1 MIWAFADS
9 YQIMMPIFAHQSA
22 FDTLSDCSVIFTY
35 GRDVDEE
42 SSISVN
48 PSAIYYVQLVFGR
61 SIGIV
66 RIDLKQVVAS
76 RVNLWQTEMV
86 LRHVVI
92 FGQKGY
98 SRFGDLHV
106 DIRVPW

>member
-1 MIWAFADS
+1 
-9 YQIMMPIFAHQSA
+9 MPVFAHQSA
-22 FDTLSDCSVIFTY
+22 LDTLSDRCVIFTY

-48 PSAIYYVQLVFGR
+48 PSAIYHVQLVFGR
-61 SIGIV
+61 SIGVV
-66 RIDLKQVVAS
+66 RINLKQVVSS

-86 LRHVVI
+86 LRHVII

-98 SRFGDLHV
+98 SRFGNLHV
-106 DIRVPW
+106 DIGVPW